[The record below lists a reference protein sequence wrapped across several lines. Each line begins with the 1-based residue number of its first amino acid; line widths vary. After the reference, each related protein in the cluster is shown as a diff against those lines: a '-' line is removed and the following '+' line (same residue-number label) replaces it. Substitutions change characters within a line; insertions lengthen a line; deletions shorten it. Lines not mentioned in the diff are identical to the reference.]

1 MIIKNKSFNEKIHW
15 FNKIFIVFI
24 VFQTLWD
31 YSLTYN
37 TENWLQMLFYIFN
50 KTTRSRK
57 LLVEEITVKIIFN
70 TTYYIKLVIFLLIK
84 S

>member
-57 LLVEEITVKIIFN
+57 LLVEEITVKMIFN
-70 TTYYIKLVIFLLIK
+70 TTYYIKLVIF
-84 S
+84 SFN

>member
-57 LLVEEITVKIIFN
+57 LLVEEITVKMIFN
-70 TTYYIKLVIFLLIK
+70 TTTYYIKLVIF
-84 S
+84 SYN

>member
-31 YSLTYN
+31 YGLIYN
-37 TENWLQMLFYIFN
+37 TENWLQMLLYIFN

>member
-31 YSLTYN
+31 YGLIYN
-37 TENWLQMLFYIFN
+37 TENWLQMLLYIFN

-57 LLVEEITVKIIFN
+57 LLVEEITVKMIFN
-70 TTYYIKLVIFLLIK
+70 TTTYYIKLVIF
-84 S
+84 SFN